1 MYDVVVVGGGLIGM
15 LTARELHL
23 SGLKVT
29 LLERGQ
35 AGQEASW
42 AGGGILSPLY
52 PWRYPD
58 EVTALAAWSQPR
70 YEALC
75 HCLWQESGADPEWT
89 PSGLLMLEVE
99 EKSQARDWA
108 ERWEVPLEVLDK
120 FGLKQWEQALGE
132 DAGTTGLWMPGVA
145 QVRNPRL
152 VRALRQS
159 LENLGVDMR
168 EGVEATGLLI
178 RNQIV
183 TGVATQRGS
192 VTAERVVVTG
202 GAWSG
207 QILAEIGVHLAV
219 EPVRGQMILF
229 RGQPGLLSRMV
240 MWQGRYLIPRRDG
253 HILAGSTVEYVGF
266 DKSTTAEALE
276 ELRDAAHIL
285 VPALKSLA
293 VEQQWAGLRPGSPQ
307 GIPYIGEHLT
317 LKGLY
322 VNTGHFRNGVVT
334 GPASARLLADILLG
348 REPILD
354 PAPYTFSLPPSSPS
368 P

>member
-1 MYDVVVVGGGLIGM
+1 MRDVVVVGGGLIGM

-29 LLERGQ
+29 LLERGR

-70 YEALC
+70 YKLLC
-75 HCLWQESGADPEWT
+75 HRLWQESGVDPEWT
-89 PSGLLMLEVE
+89 PSSLLMLDLE
-99 EKSQARDWA
+99 EEAEARDWA
-108 ERWEVPLEVLDK
+108 ERWEVALETLNKAGLRRCERVL
-120 FGLKQWEQALGE
+120 GEQAG
-132 DAGTTGLWMPGVA
+132 ATGLWLPKVA

-159 LENLGVDMR
+159 LEKLGVDLR
-168 EGVEATGLLI
+168 EGVEVTGLLI
-178 RNQIV
+178 RHGTV
-183 TGVATQRGS
+183 TGVATRTGP
-192 VTAERVVVTG
+192 VTAARVVVTG

-207 QILAEIGVHLAV
+207 QILAEIGVRLAV

-229 RGQPGLLSRMV
+229 RGRPELLSRIV
-240 MWQGRYLIPRRDG
+240 MWQGYYLIPRRDG

-266 DKSTTAEALE
+266 DKSTTEEALN
-276 ELRDAAHIL
+276 ELREVAYSM
-285 VPALKSLA
+285 VPALKSLPI
-293 VEQQWAGLRPGSPQ
+293 EQQWAGLRPGSPQ
-307 GIPYIGEHLT
+307 GIPYIGEHLA

-334 GPASARLLADILLG
+334 GPASARLLGDILLG

-354 PAPYTFSLPPSSPS
+354 PAPYTFSFPPSG
-368 P
+368 